1 MARPRLAALA
11 MLAALAAATPVHA
24 AESGGDLILDA
35 RLRYETVSQ
44 DGLQDAQALTL
55 RTRLGYE
62 TPVWRGFRALA
73 EAENVTALVDDYN
86 STTNGRTAYA
96 VVADPETTEL
106 NRAQVSWSGSRGWAV
121 LGRQRLVLGAA
132 RFVGNVGF
140 RQNEQTFDAFR
151 VDLRPRK
158 DVTLTYAYLDR
169 IHRVFGDDNPQG
181 EWDSDTHLGQLDW
194 KRPAGQVSA
203 YAFLM
208 AFENAPAQSNATYGA
223 RLAGSRAVGGELSA
237 TYEAEYARQT
247 DHRNSPTSFDLDYL
261 ALAGGLKSGT
271 RWASVGVE
279 RLGGDGARGFAT
291 PLATLH
297 AFQGWAD
304 VFLTT
309 PAAGVR
315 DINLRAGLS
324 VDAAV
329 PLRLQATA
337 HDFADADGS
346 TGYGRE
352 LNLLLAAPINKH
364 LMAEAKAAFF
374 DGGHPAFANRTKVW
388 LTLELKH

>member
-1 MARPRLAALA
+1 MFRPRLAV
-11 MLAALAAATPVHA
+11 LAALATLAGSASAHA
-24 AESGGDLILDA
+24 AEPGGDLIVDL

-62 TPVWRGFRALA
+62 TPDWRGFRALA
-73 EAENVTALVDDYN
+73 EAENVTALVEDYN
-86 STTNGRTAYA
+86 SMTNGRTAYA

-106 NRAQVSWSGSRGWAV
+106 NRAQVSWSGPGGAAV

-151 VDLRPRK
+151 ADLRAGP
-158 DVTLTYAYLDR
+158 DLALTYAYLDR
-169 IHRVFGDDNPQG
+169 IHRVVGDDHPQG
-181 EWDSDTHLGQLDW
+181 EWESDTHLGQLDW
-194 KRPAGQVSA
+194 KNPAGQVTA
-203 YAFLM
+203 YAYLM

-223 RLAGSRAVGGELSA
+223 RLAGSRPVGGDLSA

-261 ALAGGLKSGT
+261 ALAGGLKT
-271 RWASVGVE
+271 PNRWASVGLE
-279 RLGGDGARGFAT
+279 RLDGDGGRGFAT

-304 VFLTT
+304 AFLTT

-315 DINLRAGLS
+315 DINLRAGLT
-324 VDAAV
+324 VNAGV
-329 PLRLQATA
+329 PLRLQAAA

-346 TGYGRE
+346 TAYGRE
-352 LNLLLAAPINKH
+352 LDLLLAAPINKR
-364 LMAEAKAAFF
+364 LTAEAKAAFF
-374 DGGHPAFANRTKVW
+374 HAHHPAFPDRTKVW
-388 LTLELKH
+388 VTLDLKH